1 MILLFQ
7 ALNYAVRSK
16 GSKEPLVKRLQAILS
31 KITSVKFKD
40 NKITEEVGQSILETL
55 TGKYSVLIG

>member
-1 MILLFQ
+1 M
-7 ALNYAVRSK
+7 RSK

-40 NKITEEVGQSILETL
+40 NNITEEVGQSILETL